1 MKNKNRKAEINE
13 KLDKNLNNLEILSSK
28 YLNRRNLKRNKEI
41 SSIQKNAEKLKLK
54 LITKIKNRSKRKK
67 ISNEIS
73 KDIEKIEM
81 EPKDLILIDYINKK
95 ISNE

>member
-1 MKNKNRKAEINE
+1 MKNKSRKAEINE
-13 KLDKNLNNLEILSSK
+13 KLDKNPNNLEILSSK
-28 YLNRRNLKRNKEI
+28 YINKRNLKRNKEI
-41 SSIQKNAEKLKLK
+41 SSIEKNIEKLKLK

>member
-1 MKNKNRKAEINE
+1 LKNKNRKAEINE